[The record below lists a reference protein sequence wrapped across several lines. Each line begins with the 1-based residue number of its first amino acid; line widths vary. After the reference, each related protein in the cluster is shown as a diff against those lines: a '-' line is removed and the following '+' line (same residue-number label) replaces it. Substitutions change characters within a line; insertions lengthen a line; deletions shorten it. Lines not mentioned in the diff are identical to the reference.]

1 MNGYASK
8 SDFTTWITGLT
19 HALLKGQNQPKV
31 HDYTRLSHTIDYA
44 FETIDSEGQ
53 SGYMTAQGKGVRK
66 GDYIVLLQNGVRHH
80 YWVQQLDYYMAPSDM
95 WVALLKKA
103 ETGF

>member
-8 SDFTTWITGLT
+8 SDITTWISGLT
-19 HALLKGQNQPKV
+19 DVLLKGQNQPKV
-31 HDYTRLSHTIDYA
+31 HDYTRLSNEIDYA
-44 FETIDSEGQ
+44 FEAIDNDAQ

-66 GDYIVLLQNGVRHH
+66 GDYIVLLQDGVRHH
-80 YWVQQLDYYMAPSDM
+80 YWVQQLDYYMSPSDM

-103 ETGF
+103 EKRF